1 MVILPI
7 EIVNKILIT
16 REPHFLASIIKNFN
30 KLLELPLLKIY
41 DFECGEIVNGK
52 RKRKMPIVLL
62 TYCFR
67 KFLFS

>member
-1 MVILPI
+1 MLILPI
-7 EIVNKILIT
+7 EIVNKILIM
-16 REPHFLASIIKNFN
+16 REPHILASIIKNFN

-41 DFECGEIVNGK
+41 DFECGENGK